1 MNAILLSAGY
11 GKRLKKI
18 TKTTPKCLLPIKG
31 NPIIDIWI
39 EKLVLAGVKKIIIN
53 THYKS
58 KMVKKHLS
66 NSKYKK
72 KIIITYEK
80 KLLGTGGTLINNIN
94 KIKNEETFLIH
105 VDNYTELNISK
116 FIKFHKNMKKK
127 DCLVSLIYFVTKDFK
142 DKGILKISNKKIVSK
157 IFEKSKTYHGKN
169 ANGAVY
175 ILSKKFLKIISKKYK
190 NSKDFINDILIDFQG
205 RIAAYKCNSIFLDIG
220 TVKNYMKV
228 KWDILL
234 SYIEF
239 SSIQYIIF
247 L

>member
-72 KIIITYEK
+72 K
-80 KLLGTGGTLINNIN
+80 LSS
-94 KIKNEETFLIH
+94 H
-105 VDNYTELNISK
+105 
-116 FIKFHKNMKKK
+116 
-127 DCLVSLIYFVTKDFK
+127 TK
-142 DKGILKISNKKIVSK
+142 
-157 IFEKSKTYHGKN
+157 
-169 ANGAVY
+169 
-175 ILSKKFLKIISKKYK
+175 
-190 NSKDFINDILIDFQG
+190 
-205 RIAAYKCNSIFLDIG
+205 
-220 TVKNYMKV
+220 KNY
-228 KWDILL
+228 
-234 SYIEF
+234 
-239 SSIQYIIF
+239 
-247 L
+247 